1 MILVI
6 DTSGPECAAGIYD
19 SGKDVLVA
27 SKSETLGK
35 GHAERLISVIDEVFS
50 EAGLALKDMARI
62 GVTIGPG
69 SFTGIRVGVAA
80 ARGFAL
86 SLGIP
91 AVGVTTLQVVA
102 EQVLEIDPP
111 APVIAAIDAG
121 RAEVFAQA
129 FLPGGVM
136 LTEPAT
142 YDYDAVRSMIDR
154 FGAIP
159 VGSGIDAIEGR
170 GHGPDAYPLDRI
182 GRIALR
188 LPEDAKASPVYIRGA
203 GAKPQS
209 GFAIKHV

>member
-6 DTSGPECAAGIYD
+6 DTSGPVCAAGIYD
-19 SGKDVLVA
+19 AGKNAIVA
-27 SKSETLGK
+27 SKSEMLGK
-35 GHAERLISVIDEVFS
+35 GHAERLIPMIDEVLS
-50 EAGLALKDMARI
+50 EGGLTLKDMTRI
-62 GVTIGPG
+62 GVTVGPG

-111 APVIAAIDAG
+111 APVVAVIDAG
-121 RAEVFAQA
+121 RAEIFAQA

-136 LTEPAT
+136 LTEPAA
-142 YDYDAVRSMIDR
+142 YDYDAIRAMIDR
-154 FGAIP
+154 FGAIAT
-159 VGSGIDAIEGR
+159 GSGVDAMEGR
-170 GHGPDAYPLDRI
+170 AHDPDPYPLDRI
-182 GRIALR
+182 GRIAAR
-188 LPEDAKASPVYIRGA
+188 LPDDAKASPVYIRGA
-203 GAKPQS
+203 GAKPQT

>member
-6 DTSGPECAAGIYD
+6 DTSGPVCAAGIYD
-19 SGKDVLVA
+19 SGKGEIVA
-27 SKSETLGK
+27 SKSEMLGK
-35 GHAERLISVIDEVFS
+35 GHAERLISMIDEVLT
-50 EAGLALKDMARI
+50 EARLTLQDMTRI

-111 APVIAAIDAG
+111 APVVAMIDAG
-121 RAEVFAQA
+121 RQEIFAQA
-129 FLPGGVM
+129 FLPEGVM
-136 LTEPAT
+136 LTEPAA
-142 YDYDAVRSMIDR
+142 YDHEAVRQMIDR
-154 FGAIP
+154 FGAIATGTG
-159 VGSGIDAIEGR
+159 VDALAGR
-170 GHGPDAYPLDRI
+170 EHAPDPYPLDRI
-182 GRIALR
+182 GRIAAR
-188 LPEDAKASPVYIRGA
+188 LADDTAASPVYIRGA

-209 GFAIKHV
+209 GFAVKHV

>member
-19 SGKDVLVA
+19 AGKGALVA
-27 SKSETLGK
+27 AKSETLGK
-35 GHAERLISVIDEVFS
+35 GHAERLIPMIDEVLAQ
-50 EAGLALKDMARI
+50 AGLTLKDMTRI

-91 AVGVTTLQVVA
+91 AIGVTTLQVVA
-102 EQVLEIDPP
+102 EQVLEIAPP
-111 APVIAAIDAG
+111 VPVAAMIDAG
-121 RAEVFAQA
+121 REELFAQV
-129 FLPGGVM
+129 FLPEGEAV
-136 LTEPAT
+136 TEPAA
-142 YDYDAVRSMIDR
+142 YGHDEARAIAER

-159 VGSGIDAIEGR
+159 TGSGVDALMGR
-170 GHGPDAYPLDRI
+170 AHGNDLYPLDRI
-182 GRIALR
+182 ARIAAR
-188 LPEDAKASPVYIRGA
+188 LPDDTSASPVYIRGA

-209 GFAIKHV
+209 GFAIQHA

>member
-6 DTSGPECAAGIYD
+6 DTSGPVCAAGIYD
-19 SGKDVLVA
+19 SGTGAIVT
-27 SKSETLGK
+27 SRSEMLGK
-35 GHAERLISVIDEVFS
+35 GHSERLMPMIDEVLS
-50 EAGLALKDMARI
+50 EASLALKDMTRI

-86 SLGIP
+86 SLSIP

-111 APVIAAIDAG
+111 APVVAMIDGG
-121 RAEVFAQA
+121 RQEIFAQA

-136 LTEPAT
+136 LTEPAI
-142 YDYDAVRSMIDR
+142 YGYDAVRGMIDR
-154 FGAIP
+154 FGAIAT
-159 VGSGIDAIEGR
+159 GSGVDALAGR
-170 GHGPDAYPLDRI
+170 DHGPDTYPLDWI
-182 GRIALR
+182 GRIAAR
-188 LPEDAKASPVYIRGA
+188 LPDDAKASPVYVRGA

-209 GFAIKHV
+209 GFAVKHV

>member
-6 DTSGPECAAGIYD
+6 DTSGPVCAAGIHD
-19 SGKDVLVA
+19 PATGALVT
-27 SKSETLGK
+27 SRSEMLGK
-35 GHAERLISVIDEVFS
+35 GHAERLMPMIDEVLS
-50 EAGLALKDMARI
+50 EAGLALTDMERI

-91 AVGVTTLQVVA
+91 AVGVSTLQVVA

-111 APVIAAIDAG
+111 APVVAAIDAG
-121 RAEVFAQA
+121 RQEIFAQA
-129 FLPGGVM
+129 FLPEGVM
-136 LTEPAT
+136 LTEPAI
-142 YDYDAVRSMIDR
+142 YDHEAVRGMIDR

-159 VGSGIDAIEGR
+159 AGSGIDAMAGR
-170 GHGPDAYPLDRI
+170 AHDPDPYPLDRI
-182 GRIALR
+182 GRIAAR
-188 LPEDAKASPVYIRGA
+188 LNERTSASPLYLRGA
-203 GAKPQS
+203 GAKPQT

>member
-19 SGKDVLVA
+19 SGKGVVVA

-35 GHAERLISVIDEVFS
+35 GHAERLIPMIDEVFS
-50 EAGLALKDMARI
+50 EAGLALGDMTRI
-62 GVTIGPG
+62 GVTVGPG

-102 EQVLEIDPP
+102 EQALEIDPP
-111 APVIAAIDAG
+111 APVVAAIDAG

-136 LTEPAT
+136 LSEPAT
-142 YDYDAVRSMIDR
+142 YDYDAVRAMIDR

-170 GHGPDAYPLDRI
+170 EHGPDPYPLDRI

-188 LPEDAKASPVYIRGA
+188 LPDDAKASPVYVRGA

>member
-19 SGKDVLVA
+19 SGKGVLVA

-35 GHAERLISVIDEVFS
+35 GHAERLIPMIDEVFS
-50 EAGLALKDMARI
+50 DAGLTLKDMTRI

-111 APVIAAIDAG
+111 APVVAAIDAG

-129 FLPGGVM
+129 FLPAGVM

-142 YDYDAVRSMIDR
+142 YDYDAVRTMIDR

-159 VGSGIDAIEGR
+159 VGSGVDAIEGR
-170 GHGPDAYPLDRI
+170 EHGPDPYPLDRI
-182 GRIALR
+182 GRIAMR
-188 LPEDAKASPVYIRGA
+188 LPDDARANPVYLRSA

>member
-6 DTSGPECAAGIYD
+6 DTSGPECAAGIFD
-19 SGKDVLVA
+19 AGRNLVVA

-35 GHAERLISVIDEVFS
+35 GHAERLIPMIDEVLKD
-50 EAGLALKDMARI
+50 AGLTLKDMARI
-62 GVTIGPG
+62 GVTTGPG

-111 APVIAAIDAG
+111 APVVAAIDAG
-121 RAEVFAQA
+121 RAEIFAQA
-129 FLPGGVM
+129 FLPGGVL

-142 YDYDAVRSMIDR
+142 YDYDTVRAMIDR

-159 VGSGIDAIEGR
+159 VGSGLDAIEGR
-170 GHGPDAYPLDRI
+170 PHGPDLYPLDRI
-182 GRIALR
+182 GRIAAR
-188 LPEDAKASPVYIRGA
+188 LPDDAKASPVYIRGA
-203 GAKPQS
+203 GAKPQT

>member
-6 DTSGPECAAGIYD
+6 DTSGPVCAAGIFD
-19 SGKDVLVA
+19 PGRNRLVA
-27 SKSETLGK
+27 AKSEMLGK
-35 GHAERLISVIDEVFS
+35 GHAERLIPMIDEVLA
-50 EAGLALKDMARI
+50 EAGMALKDMTRV

-91 AVGVTTLQVVA
+91 AIGVTTLQVVA

-111 APVIAAIDAG
+111 APVVAAIDAG
-121 RAEVFAQA
+121 RQEIFAQA
-129 FLPGGVM
+129 FLPGGVL

-142 YDYDAVRSMIDR
+142 YDYDAVRGMIAR

-159 VGSGIDAIEGR
+159 VGSGLDAIEGR
-170 GHGPDAYPLDRI
+170 EHGPDAYPLDRI
-182 GRIALR
+182 GRIADR
-188 LPEDAKASPVYIRGA
+188 SPDDAKASPVYIRGA

>member
-6 DTSGPECAAGIYD
+6 DTSGPVCAAGVFD
-19 SGKDVLVA
+19 SGGDALVA
-27 SKSETLGK
+27 SKSEMLGK
-35 GHAERLISVIDEVFS
+35 GHAERLIPMIDEVLS
-50 EAGLALKDMARI
+50 EAGLALKDMTRI
-62 GVTIGPG
+62 GVTIVPG

-111 APVIAAIDAG
+111 APVVALIDAG
-121 RAEVFAQA
+121 RDEIFAQA
-129 FLPGGVM
+129 FLPEGVM

-142 YDYDAVRSMIDR
+142 YDYDAVRAMIDR

-159 VGSGIDAIEGR
+159 AGSGLDAIEGR
-170 GHGPDAYPLDRI
+170 EHGPDVYPLDRI

-188 LPEDAKASPVYIRGA
+188 LPDDTKASPVYIRGA

-209 GFAIKHV
+209 GYAIKHV

>member
-19 SGKDVLVA
+19 SGKRALVA

-35 GHAERLISVIDEVFS
+35 GHAERLIPMIDEVFS
-50 EAGLALKDMARI
+50 EAGLTLKDMTRI
-62 GVTIGPG
+62 GVTVGPG

-91 AVGVTTLQVVA
+91 AVGVSTLQVVA

-111 APVIAAIDAG
+111 APVVAAIDAG
-121 RAEVFAQA
+121 RAEIFAQA

-136 LTEPAT
+136 LTEPAA
-142 YDYDAVRSMIDR
+142 YAHDAVRAMIDR
-154 FGAIP
+154 FGAIGA
-159 VGSGIDAIEGR
+159 GSGLNAIEGR
-170 GHGPDAYPLDRI
+170 EHGPDPYPLDRI
-182 GRIALR
+182 ARIARR
-188 LPEDAKASPVYIRGA
+188 LPEDTKANPVYIRGA

>member
-6 DTSGPECAAGIYD
+6 DTSGPVCAAGIFD
-19 SGKDVLVA
+19 SGANALVA
-27 SKSETLGK
+27 SKSEMLGK
-35 GHAERLISVIDEVFS
+35 GHAERLIPMIDEVLS
-50 EAGLALKDMARI
+50 EAGLALKDMNRI

-86 SLGIP
+86 SLGVP

-111 APVIAAIDAG
+111 APVVAMIDAG
-121 RAEVFAQA
+121 RAEIFAQA
-129 FLPGGVM
+129 FLPEGVM
-136 LTEPAT
+136 LTEPAS
-142 YDYDAVRSMIDR
+142 YDYDAVCGMVDR
-154 FGAIP
+154 FGAIAA
-159 VGSGIDAIEGR
+159 GSGLDAIEGR
-170 GHGPDAYPLDRI
+170 EHGPDPYPLDRI

-188 LPEDAKASPVYIRGA
+188 LPDDTRASPVYIRGA

>member
-1 MILVI
+1 MILTI

-19 SGKDVLVA
+19 AAKGLVVA

-35 GHAERLISVIDEVFS
+35 GHAERLMPMIDEVLRD
-50 EAGLALKDMARI
+50 AGLSLKDMTRI
-62 GVTIGPG
+62 GVTVGPG

-91 AVGVTTLQVVA
+91 AIGVTTLQVVA

-111 APVIAAIDAG
+111 APVVAAIDAG
-121 RAEVFAQA
+121 RAEIFAQA

-136 LTEPAT
+136 LTEPSIFGH
-142 YDYDAVRSMIDR
+142 DAIRAMIDR
-154 FGAIP
+154 FGAIAT
-159 VGSGIDAIEGR
+159 GSGVDVLEGR
-170 GHGPDAYPLDRI
+170 THGPDLYPLDRI
-182 GRIALR
+182 GRIAAR
-188 LPEDAKASPVYIRGA
+188 SPDDARPSPVYLRGA

-209 GFAIKHV
+209 GFAVKHA

>member
-6 DTSGPECAAGIYD
+6 DTSGPECAAGIFD
-19 SGKDVLVA
+19 AERNLLVA

-35 GHAERLISVIDEVFS
+35 GHAERLIPMIDEVLKD
-50 EAGLALKDMARI
+50 AGLTLKDMARI
-62 GVTIGPG
+62 GVTTGPG

-91 AVGVTTLQVVA
+91 AVGVTTLEVVA

-111 APVIAAIDAG
+111 APVVAAIDAG

-129 FLPGGVM
+129 FLPGGVL

-142 YDYDAVRSMIDR
+142 YDYNTARAMIDR

-159 VGSGIDAIEGR
+159 VGSGLEAIEGR
-170 GHGPDAYPLDRI
+170 AHGPDLYPLDRI
-182 GRIALR
+182 GRIAAR
-188 LPEDAKASPVYIRGA
+188 APDDTKASPVYIRGA
-203 GAKPQS
+203 GAKPQT

>member
-6 DTSGPECAAGIYD
+6 DTSGPICAAGVYD
-19 SGKDVLVA
+19 SGKNALVA
-27 SKSETLGK
+27 AKSEMLGK
-35 GHAERLISVIDEVFS
+35 GHAERLIPMIDEVLS
-50 EAGLALKDMARI
+50 EAGLALRDMTRI
-62 GVTIGPG
+62 GVTVGPG

-111 APVIAAIDAG
+111 APVIALIDAG
-121 RAEVFAQA
+121 RDEIFAQA
-129 FLPGGVM
+129 FLPEGVM

-142 YDYDAVRSMIDR
+142 YDYDAVRAMIAR

-159 VGSGIDAIEGR
+159 VGSGLDAIEGR
-170 GHGPDAYPLDRI
+170 EHGADPYPLDRI
-182 GRIALR
+182 GRIAVR
-188 LPEDAKASPVYIRGA
+188 LPDDAKASPVYIRGA

>member
-6 DTSGPECAAGIYD
+6 DTSGPVCAAGIYD
-19 SGKDVLVA
+19 SGKGEIVA
-27 SKSETLGK
+27 SKSEMLGK
-35 GHAERLISVIDEVFS
+35 GHAERLMPMIDEVLKD
-50 EAGLALKDMARI
+50 AGLALQDMSRI

-86 SLGIP
+86 SLSIP

-111 APVIAAIDAG
+111 APVVAMIDAG
-121 RAEVFAQA
+121 RAEIFAQA
-129 FLPGGVM
+129 FLPEGVM

-142 YDYDAVRSMIDR
+142 YDHDAVRRMIDR

-159 VGSGIDAIEGR
+159 VGSGLDAIEGR
-170 GHGPDAYPLDRI
+170 EHGPDPYPLDRI
-182 GRIALR
+182 GRIAAR
-188 LPEDAKASPVYIRGA
+188 LSEDAKASPVYIRGA

>member
-6 DTSGPECAAGIYD
+6 DTSGPICAAGVYD
-19 SGKDVLVA
+19 SGKNALVA
-27 SKSETLGK
+27 AKSEMLGK
-35 GHAERLISVIDEVFS
+35 GHAERLIPMIDEVLS
-50 EAGLALKDMARI
+50 EAGLALKDMTRI
-62 GVTIGPG
+62 GVTVGPG

-111 APVIAAIDAG
+111 APVIALIDAG
-121 RAEVFAQA
+121 RDEIFAQA
-129 FLPGGVM
+129 FLPEGVM

-142 YDYDAVRSMIDR
+142 YDYDAVRAMIAR

-159 VGSGIDAIEGR
+159 VGSGLDAIEGR
-170 GHGPDAYPLDRI
+170 EHGADPYPLDRI
-182 GRIALR
+182 GRIAVR
-188 LPEDAKASPVYIRGA
+188 LPDDAKASPVYIRGA

>member
-19 SGKDVLVA
+19 SGKGVIVA
-27 SKSETLGK
+27 SRSETLGK
-35 GHAERLISVIDEVFS
+35 GHAERLIPMIDEVLTD
-50 EAGLALKDMARI
+50 AGLALKDMTRI

-111 APVIAAIDAG
+111 APVVAAIDAG
-121 RAEVFAQA
+121 REEIFAQA

-142 YDYDAVRSMIDR
+142 FDYAAIRAMIDR
-154 FGAIP
+154 FGAIA
-159 VGSGIDAIEGR
+159 VGSGTDAIEGR
-170 GHGPDAYPLDRI
+170 AHGPDLYPLDRI

>member
-6 DTSGPECAAGIYD
+6 DTSGPVCAAGIYD
-19 SGKDVLVA
+19 SGEGALLA
-27 SKSETLGK
+27 SKSEMLGK
-35 GHAERLISVIDEVFS
+35 GHAERLIPMIDEVLA
-50 EAGLALKDMARI
+50 EAGLTLKEMSRI

-69 SFTGIRVGVAA
+69 SFTGIRVGVAS

-111 APVIAAIDAG
+111 APVVAVIDAG
-121 RAEVFAQA
+121 RAELFAQA

-136 LTEPAT
+136 LTEPST
-142 YDYDAVRSMIDR
+142 YDSNAVRAMIDR
-154 FGAIP
+154 FGAIG
-159 VGSGIDAIEGR
+159 VGSGFEEIEGR
-170 GHGPDAYPLDRI
+170 EHGPDLYPLDRI
-182 GRIALR
+182 GRIAAR

>member
-6 DTSGPECAAGIYD
+6 DTSGPVCAAGIYE
-19 SGKDVLVA
+19 SGKDALVA
-27 SKSETLGK
+27 QKSEMLGK
-35 GHAERLISVIDEVFS
+35 GHAERLIPMIDEVLS
-50 EAGLALKDMARI
+50 DAGLTLKDMTRI

-111 APVIAAIDAG
+111 APVLAAIDAG
-121 RAEVFAQA
+121 RAEIFAQA

-142 YDYDAVRSMIDR
+142 YDYDAIRAMIDR
-154 FGAIP
+154 FGAIAI
-159 VGSGIDAIEGR
+159 GSGVDAMEGR
-170 GHGPDAYPLDRI
+170 AHDPDSYPLDRI
-182 GRIALR
+182 GRIAAR
-188 LPEDAKASPVYIRGA
+188 LSDDIKASPVYIRGA
-203 GAKPQS
+203 GAKPQT

>member
-19 SGKDVLVA
+19 AGNTVLVA

-35 GHAERLISVIDEVFS
+35 GHAERLIAMIDEVLA
-50 EAGLALKDMARI
+50 EASLTLTDMTRI
-62 GVTIGPG
+62 GVTVGPG

-91 AVGVTTLQVVA
+91 AIGVTTLQVVA
-102 EQVLEIDPP
+102 EEVLEIDPP
-111 APVIAAIDAG
+111 APVVAAIDAG
-121 RAEVFAQA
+121 REEIFAQA
-129 FLPGGVM
+129 FLPGGVL
-136 LTEPAT
+136 LTEPAA
-142 YDYDAVRSMIDR
+142 YDYAAVRVMIGR
-154 FGAIP
+154 FGAIA
-159 VGSGIDAIEGR
+159 VGSGMDAMAGR
-170 GHGPDAYPLDRI
+170 AHGPDLYPLDRI
-182 GRIALR
+182 GRIAAR
-188 LPEDAKASPVYIRGA
+188 SPDDARPSPVYIRGA